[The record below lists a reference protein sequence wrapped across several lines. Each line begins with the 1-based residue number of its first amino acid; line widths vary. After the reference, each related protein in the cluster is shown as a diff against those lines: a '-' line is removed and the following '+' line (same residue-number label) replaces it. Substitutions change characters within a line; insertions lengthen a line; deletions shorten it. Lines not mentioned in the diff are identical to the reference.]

1 MRPIVTLSVP
11 KRQELKPDSGGD
23 MMGVFKKKYGGNGDN
38 LQEYD
43 CYENGSEYAFS
54 GFVAE
59 CYLRKE
65 CGGTST
71 SQRQQMQ
78 HNFRDAGVAVH
89 RSLLVGAVH
98 HKGRQIDADKVGIE
112 KMDLQKIRQQKS

>member
-1 MRPIVTLSVP
+1 
-11 KRQELKPDSGGD
+11 
-23 MMGVFKKKYGGNGDN
+23 MGVFKKKYGSSGDH

-43 CYENGSEYAFS
+43 CDENGSEYAFS

-71 SQRQQMQ
+71 RQRQQMQ
-78 HNFRDAGVAVH
+78 HDFRDAGTIID
-89 RSLLVGAVH
+89 RLLLVESVH
-98 HKGRQIDADKVGIE
+98 HKGRQIDADEIGIKE
-112 KMDLQKIRQQKS
+112 ANFQKMRQQKRYGCYGKRRDGQK